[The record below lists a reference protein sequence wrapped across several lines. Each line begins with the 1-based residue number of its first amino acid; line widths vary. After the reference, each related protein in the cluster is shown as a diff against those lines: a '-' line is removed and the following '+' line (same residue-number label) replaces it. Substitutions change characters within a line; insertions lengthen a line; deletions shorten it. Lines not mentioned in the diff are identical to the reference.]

1 MMTLALLI
9 TAATG
14 AWAQDA
20 YEQFTTADRNGTQ
33 LVFTGEHFKITGTKI
48 DDYGMYVQ
56 SDCPVTISA
65 LNGETITKVEMTIYY
80 LYSWSTTH
88 TIVSTPDATIDGAYS
103 TGQTFTITPTGA
115 NVSEVTLSANVEIDM
130 AQLQVIEWKVYY
142 TNASGTPVPLTWDAA
157 TPKTATLTNGM
168 PAGNVTVSVE
178 YFPQA
183 EFAMST
189 DATPI
194 ALAPTAIAN
203 VPANTDAP
211 IVKAGTVANIGTSE
225 VPQGTLMYYVSQPT
239 GNTVPDAP
247 DYDDKGW
254 SEKVP
259 TADGLKQG
267 KAFVWYYIKGAEPAN
282 IADRTDDNT
291 RSDSDIKPLG
301 TNGVVTLLPEP
312 TYDVSLNQTGM
323 ADGEPAKW
331 SAKSTNVTTA
341 VNLGEAD
348 LEGVKKGET
357 VTVTYS
363 GTKKIIGVKAEKKAK
378 AAVGHA
384 LSASVV
390 GEIVGSDGKAYA
402 ADDKDN
408 LPEGVTA
415 VAIIAYVGS
424 ATGELSPYTHGL
436 AIAMKDAAAG
446 GSVKWSSSRNDESL
460 TNYTEESPAVT
471 TAQSGLS
478 NSQTS
483 GFDDVSN
490 YPAFYAALH
499 NTITVSDGISAAAP
513 ASVTSGWF
521 LPSLYQWNMIVKGLS
536 GQSADLSYSDNNDLT
551 VSSLNTKIEAAGGT
565 GLQSDRYWS
574 STEYDI
580 NSALGFGASFGGVMY
595 YFKDTNR
602 YVRSAF
608 AF

>member
-1 MMTLALLI
+1 MT
-9 TAATG
+9 
-14 AWAQDA
+14 
-20 YEQFTTADRNGTQ
+20 
-33 LVFTGEHFKITGTKI
+33 K
-48 DDYGMYVQ
+48 
-56 SDCPVTISA
+56 
-65 LNGETITKVEMTIYY
+65 
-80 LYSWSTTH
+80 
-88 TIVSTPDATIDGAYS
+88 
-103 TGQTFTITPTGA
+103 
-115 NVSEVTLSANVEIDM
+115 
-130 AQLQVIEWKVYY
+130 
-142 TNASGTPVPLTWDAA
+142 GTP
-157 TPKTATLTNGM
+157 
-168 PAGNVTVSVE
+168 
-178 YFPQA
+178 
-183 EFAMST
+183 
-189 DATPI
+189 
-194 ALAPTAIAN
+194 
-203 VPANTDAP
+203 
-211 IVKAGTVANIGTSE
+211 
-225 VPQGTLMYYVSQPT
+225 
-239 GNTVPDAP
+239 
-247 DYDDKGW
+247 
-254 SEKVP
+254 
-259 TADGLKQG
+259 
-267 KAFVWYYIKGAEPAN
+267 
-282 IADRTDDNT
+282 
-291 RSDSDIKPLG
+291 
-301 TNGVVTLLPEP
+301 
-312 TYDVSLNQTGM
+312 
-323 ADGEPAKW
+323 
-331 SAKSTNVTTA
+331 
-341 VNLGEAD
+341 
-348 LEGVKKGET
+348 
-357 VTVTYS
+357 VTVTYT
-363 GTKKIIGVKAEKKAK
+363 GTKKVIGVKAEKKAA

-424 ATGELSPYTHGL
+424 ATGEESPYTHGL

-460 TNYTEESPAVT
+460 TNYTEESPAVN

-513 ASVTSGWF
+513 ASGTSGWF
-521 LPSLYQWNMIVKGLS
+521 LPSLYQWNKIVKGLS

-580 NSALGFGASFGGVMY
+580 NSAMGFGASFGGVWY

>member
-1 MMTLALLI
+1 MKRFRLLTLLGLLI
-9 TAATG
+9 TAVTG
-14 AWAQDA
+14 AWAQDP
-20 YEQFTTADRNGTQ
+20 TTY
-33 LVFTGEHFKITGTKI
+33 K
-48 DDYGMYVQ
+48 
-56 SDCPVTISA
+56 VTMKD
-65 LNGETITKVEMTIYY
+65 GVK
-80 LYSWSTTH
+80 
-88 TIVSTPDATIDGAYS
+88 DAS
-103 TGQTFTITPTGA
+103 NWTITPTAATTTGVA
-115 NVSEVTLSANVEIDM
+115 EGVEVTLQYNGR
-130 AQLQVIEWKVYY
+130 LKVKSV
-142 TNASGTPVPLTWDAA
+142 TALTDAA
-157 TPKTATLTNGM
+157 P
-168 PAGNVTVSVE
+168 
-178 YFPQA
+178 
-183 EFAMST
+183 
-189 DATPI
+189 
-194 ALAPTAIAN
+194 
-203 VPANTDAP
+203 
-211 IVKAGTVANIGTSE
+211 
-225 VPQGTLMYYVSQPT
+225 
-239 GNTVPDAP
+239 
-247 DYDDKGW
+247 
-254 SEKVP
+254 
-259 TADGLKQG
+259 
-267 KAFVWYYIKGAEPAN
+267 
-282 IADRTDDNT
+282 
-291 RSDSDIKPLG
+291 
-301 TNGVVTLLPEP
+301 
-312 TYDVSLNQTGM
+312 
-323 ADGEPAKW
+323 
-331 SAKSTNVTTA
+331 
-341 VNLGEAD
+341 
-348 LEGVKKGET
+348 
-357 VTVTYS
+357 
-363 GTKKIIGVKAEKKAK
+363 

-408 LPEGVTA
+408 LPSGVTA

-424 ATGELSPYTHGL
+424 ATGEASPYTHGL

-446 GSVKWSSSRNDESL
+446 GAVKWSSSRNDESL
-460 TNYTEESPAVT
+460 TNYTEEGPAVN

-513 ASVTSGWF
+513 ASGTSGWF

-580 NSALGFGASFGGVMY
+580 NSALGFGAIFGGVWF